1 MDTAI
6 DKKRGPTLI
15 RIRWHLSRHSTK
27 QLPLTLRCLWFLLP
41 PPNSTLLTTP
51 LLRPSRRNPPLRR
64 LRLYPPLPIL
74 RTQRLLLRRTKPLL
88 ELTLLLLLELT
99 LLLINHQFYVIL
111 RLTPMHS
118 GVSVPYRRRPFTN
131 VLGILD

>member
-27 QLPLTLRCLWFLLP
+27 QLSLTLRCLWFLLP
-41 PPNSTLLTTP
+41 PPNSNLLTTP

-74 RTQRLLLRRTKPLL
+74 RTHRLLLSRTKP
-88 ELTLLLLLELT
+88 LLELT

-118 GVSVPYRRRPFTN
+118 SMSVPYRRRPFTN
-131 VLGILD
+131 ILAIQLILD